1 MRHELEE
8 ELVPK
13 ITGNSLSNMFQ
24 EMIKLNLVNDE
35 SVFNNKKT
43 EKETIIKKK
52 VLNKIDK
59 VDEHHG
65 CHDENQNVKVNGEKV
80 TKKVCGLANKGIME
94 KLR

>member
-24 EMIKLNLVNDE
+24 EMIKLNMVNDE

-43 EKETIIKKK
+43 EKETIIKNK
-52 VLNKIDK
+52 VLNRIDN
-59 VDEHHG
+59 VEVHG
-65 CHDENQNVKVNGEKV
+65 ACHVENQNVKVNG
-80 TKKVCGLANKGIME
+80 
-94 KLR
+94 